1 MNNNFQEFLHAFNEL
16 HQAVAE
22 KVNKAPDTHFGELLG
37 TASKQK
43 DKVIETYYSQIN
55 FYREL
60 RNLLTHNTINDEAVA
75 QPSDFLI
82 EEMKQVTR
90 KIKYN
95 KVAKDLFL
103 RKVYSIDEEDKLVDV
118 LNFVKNEHYT
128 QFPVFK
134 GNKLV
139 GIITSIGIT
148 KFLADHIDEDLSSIK
163 ETRIKDVLEVEEEQD
178 FFEVIPQDTS
188 IFDIE
193 ELFMNRMKEGRTNY
207 VLLIAK
213 NNQVKKRE
221 DLVGIITPWDMPK
234 VVANK

>member
-1 MNNNFQEFLHAFNEL
+1 MDNNFQEFLHAFNEL
-16 HQAVAE
+16 HHAVAK

-75 QPSDFLI
+75 QPSDYLI
-82 EEMKQVTR
+82 DEMKKVTE

-95 KVAKDLFL
+95 KLVKDLFL
-103 RKVYSIDEEDKLVDV
+103 RKVYTINEQDMLEDV
-118 LNFVKNEHYT
+118 LHFVKNAHYT
-128 QFPVFK
+128 QFPVFN

-148 KFLADHIDEDLSSIK
+148 KYLADHIDEDIISIK
-163 ETRIKDVLEVEEEQD
+163 ETSIREVLEVEEEQD
-178 FFEVIPQDTS
+178 FYEVISQNKS

-193 ELFMNRMKEGRTNY
+193 ELFTQRIKEGRTNY

-213 NNQVKKRE
+213 NNQIKSKE
-221 DLVGIITPWDMPK
+221 DLVGIITPWDIPK